1 MICIVTVNNSKVF
14 DEKKKYHAVTF
25 STRCIISGLL
35 CMKTL
40 VYKKKKNIKTVRQ
53 NKV

>member
-40 VYKKKKNIKTVRQ
+40 VYKKKKNISVKKRT
-53 NKV
+53 